1 MAPTVRPTT
10 DLAEFRAALGSIGHY
25 FGGWP
30 DEEGAER
37 FSRNL
42 PLERMHAAFDDGGA
56 IVGGA
61 GAFPFTM
68 TVPGGELPCAGVTVV
83 GVRPTHRRRG
93 VLRAL
98 MLEQLEDVHRR
109 GEPIAALWASEEP
122 IYGRFGYGLASLAG
136 EIALPRTYSQ
146 LRDGAA
152 PAGTVRLLP
161 ADEAR
166 ERLPAVYERVRRETP
181 GMYARGPAWWELRQ
195 TADPPD
201 QRGGAGEKNFALLE
215 LDGRDAGYA
224 IYRIRMAW
232 ENGSSAGSVE
242 VSEAMAD
249 SPAATREL
257 WRFLTSL
264 DWAATIKAYRLPV
277 DHPLV
282 HLLAYPRRMQLRVG
296 DGLWVRLVDV
306 PAALGGRTY
315 AGDGSVVLEVAD
327 DVLERNA
334 GTYTVSAGGVE
345 PGGEPELRLDVQALA
360 SVYLG
365 GFTFAQ
371 LARAVRVEEL
381 AAGALARA
389 DALFATAAAPWCP
402 EIF

>member
-1 MAPTVRPTT
+1 
-10 DLAEFRAALGSIGHY
+10 
-25 FGGWP
+25 
-30 DEEGAER
+30 
-37 FSRNL
+37 
-42 PLERMHAAFDDGGA
+42 
-56 IVGGA
+56 
-61 GAFPFTM
+61 
-68 TVPGGELPCAGVTVV
+68 
-83 GVRPTHRRRG
+83 
-93 VLRAL
+93 
-98 MLEQLEDVHRR
+98 
-109 GEPIAALWASEEP
+109 
-122 IYGRFGYGLASLAG
+122 
-136 EIALPRTYSQ
+136 
-146 LRDGAA
+146 
-152 PAGTVRLLP
+152 
-161 ADEAR
+161 
-166 ERLPAVYERVRRETP
+166 
-181 GMYARGPAWWELRQ
+181 
-195 TADPPD
+195 
-201 QRGGAGEKNFALLE
+201 
-215 LDGRDAGYA
+215 
-224 IYRIRMAW
+224 MAW

-242 VSEAMAD
+242 VAEAMAD

-306 PAALGGRTY
+306 PAALAGRTY